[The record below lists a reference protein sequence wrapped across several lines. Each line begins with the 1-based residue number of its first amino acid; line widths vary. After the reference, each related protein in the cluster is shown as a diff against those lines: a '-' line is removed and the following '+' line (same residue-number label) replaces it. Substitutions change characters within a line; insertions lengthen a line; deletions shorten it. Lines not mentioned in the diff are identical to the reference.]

1 MLVLWQD
8 FQLSECQGMCA
19 GLGAVDPAQ
28 GLSFLTALLSSSSRS
43 LAQHSPFLSSHF
55 VYSPFVFARF
65 LSVRGR
71 HSSFFDSFQIETS
84 TVALASITASEAAV
98 AASSRG
104 TVMPGLNEQ
113 LQEPGMFRSSS
124 AGLSRTFWVREYPP
138 HNHSWRCVDLP

>member
-1 MLVLWQD
+1 
-8 FQLSECQGMCA
+8 MCA
-19 GLGAVDPAQ
+19 GLGAVDPAK

-113 LQEPGMFRSSS
+113 LQEPGNVPII
-124 AGLSRTFWVREYPP
+124 LSRLVKDILGQRVSPTQPLMEVRGPALILADNIC
-138 HNHSWRCVDLP
+138 HLPLQ